1 MDIHIVYSC
10 THQPCH
16 IQKMTFISLLPLL
29 SSYILSAPLSSKLH
43 KPRRDDLDIAF
54 KAENITIILFS
65 QHWLYI
71 HVCIKCCQSQTE
83 AFLTKDESSTLYTYK
98 GHFLRQFHNTWE
110 LQISFTWCSFS
121 SILTL
126 SDLKIARQLGRKRS
140 MVDAGWSIY
149 LKMLNEV
156 LLKHNYTYSYFS

>member
-1 MDIHIVYSC
+1 MDPVPCKFCVDIHIVYSC

-83 AFLTKDESSTLYTYK
+83 AFLTKDESSTQHFIYIQRTLFKAVSQHMRAANILYLVFFFKY
-98 GHFLRQFHNTWE
+98 FNTVRSQNCKAVRKE
-110 LQISFTWCSFS
+110 KVYGWC
-121 SILTL
+121 
-126 SDLKIARQLGRKRS
+126 R
-140 MVDAGWSIY
+140 
-149 LKMLNEV
+149 
-156 LLKHNYTYSYFS
+156 LKHLS